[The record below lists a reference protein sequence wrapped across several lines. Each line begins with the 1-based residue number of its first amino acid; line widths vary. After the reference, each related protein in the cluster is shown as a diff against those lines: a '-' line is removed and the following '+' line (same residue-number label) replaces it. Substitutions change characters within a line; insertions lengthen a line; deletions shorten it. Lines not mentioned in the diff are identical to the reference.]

1 MYVIFHRKIAR
12 TIKAQDLQK
21 RQEKGART
29 SFWRSLGC
37 VGFVA
42 LGLSTWGPQL
52 GACVPA
58 SPLENTLSSV
68 RSIRPH
74 SESK

>member
-37 VGFVA
+37 GFSSA
-42 LGLSTWGPQL
+42 LPVNL
-52 GACVPA
+52 GSPA
-58 SPLENTLSSV
+58 RCLCSCLTARKYFVFCKE
-68 RSIRPH
+68 H
-74 SESK
+74 